1 MTKYVI
7 NGGKT
12 LNGEVTISGAKNAA
26 VAIVPAALL
35 ADGPVRIENVPKII
49 DVTLQMEI
57 MRELGAQIRL
67 INSTTVEIQNS
78 QNPSLKPHELERKLR
93 ASYYLL
99 GVLLGKYGYAEVA
112 MPGGCNFGG
121 VRPIDQHIKGFEAL
135 GATVT
140 LPKGGYIRAEAPEE
154 GLHGAH
160 IYFDVVSVGATMNI
174 MLAAVLAKGQTIMEN
189 CAKEPH
195 IVDLANFLNAM
206 GANVKGAGTDVIKI
220 RGVER
225 LHGGTYSI
233 IPDQIEAGTF
243 MAAVAACGG
252 SVLVKNVI
260 PKHLECITAKLKE
273 MNVEVT
279 EFDDAVLVRREG
291 RLTKT
296 NIKTMPYPGFPTDM
310 QPQMTT
316 ALCLAEGTSI
326 VTEGVWDSRYR
337 YTEELARMGAN
348 IHVDGK
354 IAVIEGV
361 EHQAKQMGYE
371 TLFCH
376 VDINSPQY
384 EIQLAEILS
393 DMESVIVLLGTEML
407 EEDFEPYIPAS
418 DRIILL
424 DGWSDRYFFNSVL
437 ISNTDSA
444 ARAVEYL
451 VEKGHREIGYIRGD
465 FRIQAFRYREIGYK
479 RVMEAHGL
487 PIRPEYQ
494 ATVGTKSE
502 TAYVGMKE
510 YLKGTASLPSAFFV
524 DNDTIAIGAMRALK
538 EAGYRVPDDI
548 SIIGFDNISYGSIC
562 EPPLTTINV
571 YKREMGETA
580 VRELLFAV
588 ENHSGVRMKIQVCT
602 DFVERGSVGERR
614 R

>member
-35 ADGPVRIENVPKII
+35 ADGPVRLENVPKII

-57 MRELGAQIRL
+57 MRELGAQIRQ
-67 INSTTVEIQNS
+67 INATTVEIQNT

-99 GVLLGKYGYAEVA
+99 GVLLGKYGFAEVA

-135 GATVT
+135 GAKVT
-140 LPKGGYIRAEAPEE
+140 LPKGGYIRVEAPED

-160 IYFDVVSVGATMNI
+160 IYFDVVTVGATMNI

-206 GANVKGAGTDVIKI
+206 GADVKGAGTDVIKI
-220 RGVER
+220 RGVES
-225 LHGGTYSI
+225 LHGGSYSI

-260 PKHLECITAKLKE
+260 PRHLECITAKLRE
-273 MNVEVT
+273 MSVEVT

-291 RLTKT
+291 KLTKT
-296 NIKTMPYPGFPTDM
+296 NIKTLPYPGFPTDM

-326 VTEGVWDSRYR
+326 
-337 YTEELARMGAN
+337 GAN
-348 IHVDGK
+348 IHVDGA
-354 IAVIEGV
+354 IAVVEGV
-361 EHQAKQMGYE
+361 RELNGAPVRAHDLRAGAAMVIAGLAAKGVTEVEQVQNIERGYE
-371 TLFCH
+371 TL
-376 VDINSPQY
+376 
-384 EIQLAEILS
+384 
-393 DMESVIVLLGTEML
+393 
-407 EEDFEPYIPAS
+407 
-418 DRIILL
+418 
-424 DGWSDRYFFNSVL
+424 
-437 ISNTDSA
+437 
-444 ARAVEYL
+444 
-451 VEKGHREIGYIRGD
+451 VEKFVALGADMYRSEI
-465 FRIQAFRYREIGYK
+465 
-479 RVMEAHGL
+479 
-487 PIRPEYQ
+487 PE
-494 ATVGTKSE
+494 
-502 TAYVGMKE
+502 
-510 YLKGTASLPSAFFV
+510 SA
-524 DNDTIAIGAMRALK
+524 
-538 EAGYRVPDDI
+538 
-548 SIIGFDNISYGSIC
+548 
-562 EPPLTTINV
+562 
-571 YKREMGETA
+571 
-580 VRELLFAV
+580 
-588 ENHSGVRMKIQVCT
+588 ENK
-602 DFVERGSVGERR
+602 
-614 R
+614 